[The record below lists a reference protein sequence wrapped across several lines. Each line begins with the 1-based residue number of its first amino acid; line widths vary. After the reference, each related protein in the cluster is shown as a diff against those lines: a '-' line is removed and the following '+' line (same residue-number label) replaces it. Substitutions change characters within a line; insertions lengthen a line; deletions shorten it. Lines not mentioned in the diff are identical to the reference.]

1 MDVELCIEHKYVTS
15 ERASESER
23 KVWGTRLG
31 PLRRSPLCPFN
42 LAVRWLGEVQANT
55 RPYTESRTKVCRN
68 SKRSHAG
75 QKRGPVVA
83 PALPLNQSALCPAPA
98 TICPRTLISVLE
110 IGLGRDAHGSFA
122 LELSHSHPPAL
133 QEEAQGLGA
142 RVFPGGPLARI

>member
-1 MDVELCIEHKYVTS
+1 MQEQQEVPC
-15 ERASESER
+15 
-23 KVWGTRLG
+23 GT
-31 PLRRSPLCPFN
+31 
-42 LAVRWLGEVQANT
+42 ET
-55 RPYTESRTKVCRN
+55 RPRCGPCTAIKSQRT
-68 SKRSHAG
+68 
-75 QKRGPVVA
+75 P
-83 PALPLNQSALCPAPA
+83 PAPA